1 MKLKKIMLM
10 FSGFVLLITEQISYS
25 DPAVDRLLREARK
38 RQAEEQKQ
46 QQKMEKIEEPSV
58 MEEIPVTNTNSIQKR
73 AAEIKRES
81 QSKKA
86 EEM

>member
-1 MKLKKIMLM
+1 MKKMLGLL
-10 FSGFVLLITEQISYS
+10 SLSVLVMSQISYS

-86 EEM
+86 EE

>member
-1 MKLKKIMLM
+1 MKFKKMTFIL
-10 FSGFVLLITEQISYS
+10 SGLILLVIGQLSYS

-86 EEM
+86 EE

>member
-1 MKLKKIMLM
+1 MKFKKMTFIL
-10 FSGFVLLITEQISYS
+10 SGLILLIIGQLSYS

-38 RQAEEQKQ
+38 RQTEEQKQ